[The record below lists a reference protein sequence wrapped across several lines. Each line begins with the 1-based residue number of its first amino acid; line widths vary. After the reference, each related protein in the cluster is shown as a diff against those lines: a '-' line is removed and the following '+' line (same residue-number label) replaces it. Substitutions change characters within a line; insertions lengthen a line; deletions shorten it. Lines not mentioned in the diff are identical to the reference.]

1 MKASQVIETPAGPI
15 TVRSDGD
22 AVCEIRL
29 GRRGGERPD
38 AVTRNAVAQLR
49 QYLAGE
55 RRSFDFPM
63 RIEATA
69 FTGNVLQALA
79 DIPYGETLSYGEV
92 AGMVGNPRA
101 ARAVGQAVGANPL
114 PIVLPCHRVLAA
126 NGPGGFGAGLGW
138 KRYLLGV
145 EGVSLPDRP
154 ASRA

>member
-1 MKASQVIETPAGPI
+1 LRASQFLETPAGPI

-29 GRRGGERPD
+29 GKRGSDRPD
-38 AVTRNAVAQLR
+38 AVTRKAVAQLR

-55 RRSFDFPM
+55 RRGFDFPM
-63 RIEATA
+63 RIETTA
-69 FTGNVLQALA
+69 FTGHVLQALA

-126 NGPGGFGAGLGW
+126 NGPGGFGSGLGW

-145 EGVSLPDRP
+145 EGVSLPAPP